1 MTRSARR
8 TPRPA
13 VPRRQSDD
21 ARQAHG
27 RIDRRESSPHA
38 LPGAARPFPTVR
50 DHRIARFGGNR
61 FGASSRQATGQA
73 RPADSP
79 KVTSRRQPFRTRRS
93 FPSKSVGLCS
103 ACELAL
109 LSSSR
114 SRGRVRINRVN
125 PIRVPS
131 ASRAMSGRVA
141 VLPKSAARGPLP
153 SMAGF
158 VQRRTCWRRGG
169 LAAKCGLC
177 RLTGPP
183 PAGSGHWDRSRS
195 GMPIPSVDG
204 SWSDRMPRTMG
215 AALSRFQCARSV
227 HSASRSPNTGRTGFR
242 EVAVADCSETNA
254 PRLPLASPWTLGE
267 VQVLAVTERPSEERP
282 VAKRL
287 ILME

>member
-50 DHRIARFGGNR
+50 DHRIARFGGDR
-61 FGASSRQATGQA
+61 FGASSRQAAGQA

-114 SRGRVRINRVN
+114 SR
-125 PIRVPS
+125 
-131 ASRAMSGRVA
+131 MSSYQPGEPDSGAVGVA
-141 VLPKSAARGPLP
+141 GHV
-153 SMAGF
+153 
-158 VQRRTCWRRGG
+158 
-169 LAAKCGLC
+169 
-177 RLTGPP
+177 
-183 PAGSGHWDRSRS
+183 GS
-195 GMPIPSVDG
+195 
-204 SWSDRMPRTMG
+204 
-215 AALSRFQCARSV
+215 C
-227 HSASRSPNTGRTGFR
+227 
-242 EVAVADCSETNA
+242 CC
-254 PRLPLASPWTLGE
+254 
-267 VQVLAVTERPSEERP
+267 PSEERRSRTAP
-282 VAKRL
+282 FDGRFRPETDLLAKGWPGCQVWFVPTDRTPASGIGSL
-287 ILME
+287 GSLPQWDADSICGWVVE